1 MFKLK
6 LLEILLKYTLQI
18 DLLVKIREKQISPL
32 KVCTFM
38 SRTFGFRAETGKNL
52 KRNCEINK
60 NVKIFKLKCKFDL
73 LKQRFINIT

>member
-1 MFKLK
+1 
-6 LLEILLKYTLQI
+6 
-18 DLLVKIREKQISPL
+18 
-32 KVCTFM
+32 M

-73 LKQRFINIT
+73 LKQRFININKVQN